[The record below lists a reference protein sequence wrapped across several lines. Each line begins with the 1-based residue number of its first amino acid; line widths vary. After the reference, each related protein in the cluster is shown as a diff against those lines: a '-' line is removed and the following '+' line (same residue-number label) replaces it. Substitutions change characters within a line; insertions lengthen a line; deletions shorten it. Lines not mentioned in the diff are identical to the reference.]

1 MNRITAIVI
10 TLNEERNIGR
20 CLDSL
25 LPVADEVVVLDS
37 LSSDATAEICARYNV
52 RFFARKW
59 EGYVDTKNYANGL
72 ASNDWILSV
81 DADEALSPELAKSIL
96 SLKEQEMDGKAYSMN
111 RLMNYCG
118 RWIRHGGWYPD
129 VKVRLFDRRM
139 VRWTGQKVHETLDM
153 PEGTQVVPLHGDLL
167 HYSFY
172 TPEEHRLQMEHFATL
187 SAEEMKEQGKRPSL
201 LEAYVH
207 TGWKFLRDYLFK
219 GGFLDGGM
227 GWTIAI
233 NNAHGVWY
241 KYKKARAK

>member
-1 MNRITAIVI
+1 MNKITAVVI

-25 LPVADEVVVLDS
+25 VSVADEVVVLDS
-37 LSSDATAEICARYNV
+37 FSTDGTADICARHGV
-52 RFFARKW
+52 RFVTHEW
-59 EGYVDTKNYANGL
+59 EGYVATKNYANGL

-96 SLKEQEMDGKAYSMN
+96 SLKEQELAGKAYSMN

-129 VKVRLFDRRM
+129 VKVRLFDRRK
-139 VRWTGQKVHETLDM
+139 VRWTGQKVHETLEI
-153 PEGTQVVPLHGDLL
+153 PKGTQVVPLEGDLL

-172 TPEEHRLQMEHFATL
+172 TPEEHRLQMEKFATL
-187 SAEEMKEQGKRPSL
+187 SAEEMKARGKRPSL
-201 LEAYVH
+201 LEAYLH

-219 GGFLDGGM
+219 GGFMDGGL
-227 GWTIAI
+227 GWTIAV

-241 KYKKARAK
+241 KYKKARE